1 MKKILAFLTFAFLA
15 LNFTGCGDDE
25 QPVTQT
31 QNFKEFAPGEE
42 ISLKSV
48 VGKELTLV
56 RKGGGFAIKGAED
69 KTIMFD
75 IFGTFCQP
83 CKDEAP
89 SLMEYQLKN
98 AENFTLIALTHFEN
112 VTDKYVV
119 DEFMKK
125 FHGFYFISNDQAKND
140 RIIEQ
145 ITRDIDYKHEIA
157 LPFKVVLKDGVYQ
170 TLTDVDSKN
179 FGVKYYLGGVKT
191 AHLKADLEKI
201 VGAK

>member
-1 MKKILAFLTFAFLA
+1 MKKILAFLAFAFLA

-83 CKDEAP
+83 ANP
-89 SLMEYQLKN
+89 SGL
-98 AENFTLIALTHFEN
+98 
-112 VTDKYVV
+112 
-119 DEFMKK
+119 
-125 FHGFYFISNDQAKND
+125 FIGNSANC
-140 RIIEQ
+140 R
-145 ITRDIDYKHEIA
+145 
-157 LPFKVVLKDGVYQ
+157 
-170 TLTDVDSKN
+170 
-179 FGVKYYLGGVKT
+179 
-191 AHLKADLEKI
+191 
-201 VGAK
+201 